1 MCCVYR
7 RIIPKKLGESSFCRI
22 TVLWK
27 RYPSTNLPKLQSRSI
42 WVGSWR
48 GGSIKPLSES
58 QAFYVYTTWTA
69 STMITMR
76 NWCVASGRIGT
87 AWKPRDAHWQRI
99 IQLKRIAKKM
109 VFYYVLPLANL
120 EVVAINTRIHANNSM
135 GRYTFL
141 TVHFVISVEILI
153 RFKFKKKCGAY
164 RQPVCSFSRMGYHAV
179 SHLDW
184 LDPEFHGSIVDEL
197 HSEDAS
203 SD

>member
-48 GGSIKPLSES
+48 GGSPKPLSES
-58 QAFYVYTTWTA
+58 QAIYVYTTWTA

-99 IQLKRIAKKM
+99 IQLKRIAKKWFSFGIY
-109 VFYYVLPLANL
+109 VGVQLYYLLPLSNL
-120 EVVAINTRIHANNSM
+120 EVVAIHTRIHANNSI
-135 GRYTFL
+135 GRYVYF
-141 TVHFVISVEILI
+141 FNSPF
-153 RFKFKKKCGAY
+153 RYQCGNLN
-164 RQPVCSFSRMGYHAV
+164 SF
-179 SHLDW
+179 
-184 LDPEFHGSIVDEL
+184 
-197 HSEDAS
+197 
-203 SD
+203 